1 MIAAN
6 RPCGRTEGGRFRV
19 GGILTAAE
27 AEVITSDYHVLIA
40 GRCPARSIQRKQQ
53 RLSGSFIKPWRQW
66 CSTRPRLTVT
76 PSDRF
81 PSLLL
86 GDVRNGSKGIK
97 ELNPRL
103 NRTAL
108 LGNVATSTW
117 GSAEHLR
124 PSLQT
129 RHCSP
134 EAWREVNGGAL
145 KEKVFNER

>member
-1 MIAAN
+1 MA
-6 RPCGRTEGGRFRV
+6 
-19 GGILTAAE
+19 GILTAAE
-27 AEVITSDYHVLIA
+27 AEVIRSDYHVLIA
-40 GRCPARSIQRKQQ
+40 GRCAACSVQRKQQ
-53 RLSGSFIKPWRQW
+53 RLSGSFIKPRQRW
-66 CSTRPRLTVT
+66 CSPPPRLTVT

-86 GDVRNGSKGIK
+86 GDVRDGSKGIK

-124 PSLQT
+124 PSLQM
-129 RHCSP
+129 RRCP
-134 EAWREVNGGAL
+134 AEAWREVNGGRGGAL
-145 KEKVFNER
+145 KKKVQ

>member
-1 MIAAN
+1 M
-6 RPCGRTEGGRFRV
+6 

-27 AEVITSDYHVLIA
+27 AEVITSDYRVLIA
-40 GRCPARSIQRKQQ
+40 GRCAACSVQRKQQ
-53 RLSGSFIKPWRQW
+53 RLSGSFIKPRRRR
-66 CSTRPRLTVT
+66 CSTPPRLTVT

-86 GDVRNGSKGIK
+86 WDVRNGSKGIK

-117 GSAEHLR
+117 GRAEHLR

-129 RHCSP
+129 RRCTP
-134 EAWREVNGGAL
+134 PGGSEGGKRGGGL
-145 KEKVFNER
+145 KEKVSNER